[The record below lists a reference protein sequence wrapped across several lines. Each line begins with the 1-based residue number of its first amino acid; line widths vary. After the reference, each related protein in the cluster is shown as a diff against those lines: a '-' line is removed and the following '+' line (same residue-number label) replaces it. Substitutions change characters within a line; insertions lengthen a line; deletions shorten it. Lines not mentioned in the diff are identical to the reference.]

1 MDPEPPDAG
10 TELRSAV
17 GELGAL
23 IDHARPVPLTDQVRV
38 EREELRAALARV
50 RDAVA
55 AELGPVGGTPKLRS
69 ALEKLERAA
78 ERAKPVPLTSQVR
91 VSAKEIRKQL
101 EKLRRALSGAG

>member
-1 MDPEPPDAG
+1 MDPEPPDPG
-10 TELRSAV
+10 IDLRSAV
-17 GELGAL
+17 DELSAL
-23 IDHARPVPLTDQVRV
+23 VDHARPVPLTDQVRV
-38 EREELRAALARV
+38 EREELRTALERI

-69 ALEKLERAA
+69 ALEKLERAG

-101 EKLRRALSGAG
+101 EKLRRALSDVG